1 MKEMLHHYQA
11 SKILF
16 LCTTFLLLFNIST
29 QHQLS
34 ISVDHRV
41 NQRRHLLSY
50 NGDPLAIEPWLKFEN
65 PRLKNA
71 YIALQAWKEAILSD
85 PKNITANWVGPDP
98 CNYKGVFC
106 WPAPDNPCERT
117 VAGIDINHADIAG
130 NLPHELGLL
139 YDLAIFHLNS
149 NRFCGTIPPSFVNM
163 NLLSELDLSNNRFA
177 GKFPELILQLPS
189 LTYLDIRYNEFE
201 GQLPTGLFE
210 KKFDAIFLNH
220 NRFSFALPDNIGNFA
235 RDAFRKFRQHAVF
248 KPIDSHKQ
256 RSFVM
261 FPAKSKLTNLTV
273 LDLSYNRIIGP
284 LPDSI
289 GDMISLEQLNVAH
302 NLLSGKISTRICE
315 LPNLANFAYDHNFF
329 SDEAPVCLKLPKF
342 NSRMNCFKGRPK
354 QRSDVQC
361 RRFLSQM
368 VNCSSFNCDTSFNPS
383 PVYSPPP
390 SLQPPFTPP
399 HPPSP
404 SASPPPPPFF
414 SPPPPGNPQPPPPAP
429 INSSPSPTPPPIIS
443 SPPPPTPPLCPCVKP
458 PPPTQ
463 QSDPPSIS

>member
-29 QHQLS
+29 QHQIS

-149 NRFCGTIPPSFVNM
+149 NRFCGTIPQSFVNL

-220 NRFSFALPDNIGNFA
+220 NRFSFALPDNIGNSPVSVIVMA
-235 RDAFRKFRQHAVF
+235 NNKFEGCVPASLGNMPFLNQL
-248 KPIDSHKQ
+248 ILTNNGLS
-256 RSFVM
+256 SC
-261 FPAKSKLTNLTV
+261 FPSEIGKLTNLTV

-354 QRSDVQC
+354 QRSDMQC
-361 RRFLSQM
+361 RRFLSQT

-383 PVYSPPP
+383 PVNSPPP
-390 SLQPPFTPP
+390 SLQPPSTIDLLI
-399 HPPSP
+399 
-404 SASPPPPPFF
+404 AY
-414 SPPPPGNPQPPPPAP
+414 
-429 INSSPSPTPPPIIS
+429 NSMHSSLWLIS
-443 SPPPPTPPLCPCVKP
+443 CT
-458 PPPTQ
+458 
-463 QSDPPSIS
+463 SDET